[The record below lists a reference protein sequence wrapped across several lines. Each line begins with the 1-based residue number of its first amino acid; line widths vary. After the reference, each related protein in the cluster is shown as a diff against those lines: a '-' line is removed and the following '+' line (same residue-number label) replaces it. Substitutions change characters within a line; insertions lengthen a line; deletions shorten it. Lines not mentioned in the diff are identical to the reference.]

1 MNHDGTSAQ
10 RPLCVALLFG
20 GLSSEHEV
28 SRVSACTF
36 ADNMD
41 PEKYDLV
48 KIGITKE
55 GRWLYT
61 EATTAQMADGSWE
74 DLPGNMPCA
83 ISPDRSDHGAI
94 LFTPAGHVEKLY
106 IDVVIPALHGLW
118 GEDGT
123 VQGLLELAG
132 VPVVGCGTLASAMA
146 MDKHRAHLLAA
157 AAGVPC
163 PRGAVFRRGAAPED
177 LAATAAALG
186 YPLFCKPVRAGSS
199 FGVTRVE
206 GPEGLPVAAAV
217 AFAHDD
223 ELLLEA
229 AAAGHEVGCAVLG
242 EPGGLTV
249 GAVDWVELAG
259 GFFDYHEKYTLETA
273 ALRCPAPLPP
283 ADTARVQAAART
295 VYEALGCRGFARVDF
310 FLEADGRLLFNEVNT
325 IPGLTAHSRFP
336 TMMAAAGVGFRD
348 LINGLV
354 AREVGA

>member
-1 MNHDGTSAQ
+1 MKTI
-10 RPLCVALLFG
+10 LLLFG
-20 GLSSEHEV
+20 GCSSEHAV
-28 SRVSACTF
+28 SLESAR
-36 ADNMD
+36 AVLEALD
-41 PEKYDLV
+41 PGRFVPLAV
-48 KIGITKE
+48 GITRE
-55 GRWLYT
+55 GAWYRYTGGPESLLDGEWLQPRWTSPCTLRLDRG
-61 EATTAQMADGSWE
+61 AAAVVLLDGSGRQ
-74 DLPGNMPCA
+74 LPFDAAFP
-83 ISPDRSDHGAI
+83 
-94 LFTPAGHVEKLY
+94 V
-106 IDVVIPALHGLW
+106 LHGKN

-132 VPVVGCGTLASAMA
+132 VPVVGCGTLASALA

-177 LAATAAALG
+177 LAAAAAALG